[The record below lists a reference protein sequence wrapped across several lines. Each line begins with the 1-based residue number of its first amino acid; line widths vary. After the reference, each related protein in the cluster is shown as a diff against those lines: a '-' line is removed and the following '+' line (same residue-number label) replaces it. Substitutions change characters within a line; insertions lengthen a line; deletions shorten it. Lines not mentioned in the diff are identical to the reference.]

1 MAQDIAASV
10 AAIEAELAGAVKDF
24 KTANDTVKG
33 LAETAGKMMKDAGE
47 LNAETK
53 KSVDE
58 ALINLTRI
66 AAQVGDIEQKLV
78 RRVQAPAYPDTPG
91 HVFINSEAFKS
102 IGGAD
107 KINRGQNYRVTIP
120 HASLRMDMPIGHRF
134 ATISTLPASA
144 GGALVEPM
152 ILPPVELPRRRMT
165 IRNLLAP
172 GRTISNAFKYVQES
186 GFDNQAAVV
195 SETTEK
201 PESNITFEVVTGNVA
216 TIAHWIHA
224 SRQILDDAPGL
235 QSMIDTRLRYG
246 LQLVEE
252 EQFLRGDGTGDNLL
266 GIIPQ
271 ATAFNTNLV
280 SVANKTR
287 IDEIRIA
294 ILQVFLA
301 EYPADGIVLHPT
313 DWASIEMTKT
323 TDGAYIMA
331 NPASNLTR
339 TLWGLPV
346 VDTQAMNDNEFLVG
360 AFSLGA
366 QVLDREDAN
375 VAVSTEDRDNFI
387 KNMVTIL
394 AEERVAMP
402 VYRPEA
408 FVTGSFTVGSS

>member
-1 MAQDIAASV
+1 MDKILETLQAEFAA
-10 AAIEAELAGAVKDF
+10 AVKDF
-24 KTANDTVKG
+24 ADANAKLKTQAADALKQR
-33 LAETAGKMMKDAGE
+33 EEAGA

-53 KSVDE
+53 KAVDE
-58 ALINLTRI
+58 SLFALTTL
-66 AAQVGDIEQKLV
+66 AAQVNDLEQKLHK
-78 RRVQAPAYPDTPG
+78 RQQATSTALTPG
-91 HVFINSEAFKS
+91 DAYINSEMFKA

-107 KINRGQNYRVTIP
+107 KLNRGMAYRLTIP
-120 HASLRMDMPIGHRF
+120 HASLQMDSPLGSPLR
-134 ATISTLPASA
+134 AVISSVPAA
-144 GGALVEPM
+144 GGYFVEPM

-186 GFDNQAAVV
+186 GFTNNAAVV
-195 SETTEK
+195 SETTQK
-201 PESNITFEVVTGNVA
+201 PESNIIFELVTGNVA
-216 TIAHWIHA
+216 TIAHWVHA
-224 SRQILDDAPGL
+224 SRQILDDAPAL
-235 QSMIDTRLRYG
+235 RSMIDTRLRYG

-252 EQFLRGDGTGDNLL
+252 DQFLNGDGTGDNIL

-271 ATAFNTNLV
+271 ATAFNTGLV
-280 SVANKTR
+280 GVAEKTR

-323 TDGAYIMA
+323 TEGAYLMA
-331 NPASNLTR
+331 NPASNLSK

-346 VDTQAMNDNEFLVG
+346 VDTQAMDAGDFLVG
-360 AFSLGA
+360 AFALGA

-408 FVTGSFTVGSS
+408 FVTGAFTVSAT